1 MENNFDPI
9 LSKILK
15 YKLVNILEHT
25 KVHIQLFIIKLNI

>member
-1 MENNFDPI
+1 MKNNFDPI

-15 YKLVNILEHT
+15 YKLVNILENT

>member
-15 YKLVNILEHT
+15 YKLVNILE
-25 KVHIQLFIIKLNI
+25 VHIQLFIIKLNI

>member
-15 YKLVNILEHT
+15 YKLVKILENT